1 MAKKQR
7 VPNPYEFTERL
18 IYNIDFEFKLL
29 HLWQKGI
36 LPNIFDN
43 MFQHA
48 SNYNIRGYNTS
59 IFTSLTKRQ
68 QIKFLIIQQ
77 YQESTFS

>member
-43 MFQHA
+43 MFQLA
-48 SNYNIRGYNTS
+48 SNIRGYNTS
-59 IFTSLTKRQ
+59 I
-68 QIKFLIIQQ
+68 
-77 YQESTFS
+77 